1 MSARFQSI
9 LNDMSPRP
17 VQFGQWEDVSPVL
30 QRRRK
35 LDGSYEYRPNP
46 ARAGSSPNVGV
57 VGEDPREKAIREAR
71 ERTAERPQSLG
82 AQVMGQMHPR
92 IAANLARTPEMAAGL
107 QGIAERVNPGM
118 RPKRPAPQ
126 GLSPTELLNPRTL
139 YPAAVREKVEQVLA
153 KEEEAKQHLATR
165 MAEAGYSP
173 TASALA
179 DFGLDF
185 AATTV
190 GDAANALP
198 VVGLLGNRPR
208 APHPSSRF
216 DAILR
221 PEIKLAE
228 QLPEAPG
235 LPAWRPKVSLQRP
248 LGPLPKGIIPPEALP
263 FELRDLP
270 LTRWE
275 DPKRP
280 DSFNPHRGGQFW
292 DVGDS
297 TAYASTGMEGGMV
310 PVQEVWTPKRPL
322 VISGSK
328 SAVAEQLAPP
338 PLEPE
343 ITRVA
348 NAGEAIED
356 AAAEGGPVARYF
368 ADQWVVAHP
377 DGRVEG
383 FGGGMGGSMA
393 ASRRVA
399 ELRPPGYVRDV
410 NELRG
415 TGQYFEDR
423 VLTDHARQNGY
434 DSIVHVS
441 NNGIEVVK
449 LDPSDI
455 GYRRLPSERALA
467 AARGELP
474 HQVEYQGLESVLEP
488 ARTRGQATVG
498 RAMGEPV
505 SVQPGPSGRGFEDMP
520 DDAYVPVNPEATGA
534 EVARAIEEARTRGFR
549 QVPPEMPPEL
559 RRFAEE
565 RGFDPDRMDPAD
577 PKLLKEY
584 DRAISPPEPEV
595 PGYFWDAETQGWRIG
610 DRVFEKEW
618 QAKDLQARMG
628 NASREV
634 AEQPLRPGIGPA
646 GRFKPSES
654 GHLTFGRE
662 PVKADPATEAY
673 RASLF
678 KEKPD
683 SQGPLARLEQ
693 AKETLLYEFDAADRA
708 YTKRMTAAGAP
719 EVGEMNALELRRAG
733 HTALM
738 PIHYG
743 TRRWDPLTAE
753 WEMTGPPMEALTAG
767 MDEATARQVETV
779 MQAQSQVEF
788 GKREIAAWQK
798 RMAEDPKTAGPEP
811 VSFARFAE
819 AQQYLRDME
828 ASGELAKVEP
838 HAQAARDFEDRA
850 VLQPLVRLGV
860 ITEETAKEIR
870 ATNQFHAIQML
881 AEEKIGTELRSGEA
895 LGTHSSPLQRREYGL
910 LEDERY
916 VPTFQAMAIQ
926 AARVDKFQVRQMV
939 RNDVAQR
946 VLSQPD
952 LWPEFRPA
960 RAGETAGTFPFWKSG
975 EKGLIKA
982 PGDFLDVVDNLQP
995 QQVGPLWKVAR
1006 TAKQVMTTLATLA
1019 PHFPGMNFL
1028 RDQATA
1034 GVFSRSTKPIGLIPY
1049 ASAGKQ
1055 LFQNVYSMFTKGEA
1069 TKAWKEFQ
1077 ASAAGHSTFLHADQ
1091 EGMMRTLEEARLRST
1106 PAGRRKLLLR
1116 RAANP
1121 LFIPDVIG
1129 NSLESATRV
1138 AEREILLKEGKGA
1151 REATTGAAKVSIDFS
1166 AGGRT
1171 NKKINEVTGF
1181 HNVRWLDNSRFLKE
1195 FLGKN
1200 VPGRKFKLAFRASLF
1215 VTLPALAEEYLH
1227 RDDEAYQNIPL
1238 WDQGLFYHF
1247 GGDTVEGSGPGGLPT
1262 GKDMAEGWYKR
1273 FPRPQGLLNLVFGI
1287 LPQLALR
1294 QALRDDPHAAQ
1305 MALRGLLDG
1314 TPLGEIVAQTDQG
1327 GTTFSLEAV
1336 PTILRGPAELLTN
1349 RKWTGAPVVPEDIRS
1364 GPPAE
1369 QWNERTSPVARRL
1382 AGAAPEWAPEPLR
1395 SPMQLEHLISSQTA
1409 GTGRLALDMLNPLAR
1424 ASYGEEEPPREPLSP
1439 RDVPVVR
1446 NFMTAPPEGFQ
1457 SQPVEDLYHLSDRV
1471 SALGEMIRRAG
1482 TDASGN
1488 LTPRADAIG
1497 RRYGVDPD
1505 GMDGARIDPGEVED
1519 ARSQLAEWRAE
1530 EAEIIASQI
1539 PDDLKRARLRLLRQ
1553 RVTRF
1558 ASQQMASWRLRYP
1571 TLFE

>member
-1 MSARFQSI
+1 MPTRFQSI
-9 LNDMSPRP
+9 LDDMSPRP
-17 VQFGQWEDVSPVL
+17 VQLGAWEDVSPVL

-35 LDGSYEYRPNP
+35 LDGGYEYRPNP
-46 ARAGSSPNVGV
+46 ARAGGSPNVGV
-57 VGEDPREKAIREAR
+57 IGEDPREKAIREAR
-71 ERTAERPQSLG
+71 ERTAERPESLG
-82 AQVMGQMHPR
+82 AQIIGQMNPR
-92 IAANLARTPEMAAGL
+92 IAANLTRAPEMAAGL

-118 RPKRPAPQ
+118 RPTRPAPP

-139 YPAAVREKVEQVLA
+139 YPAAVREKVEQVTA
-153 KEEEAKQHLATR
+153 KEEEAKQRLATR
-165 MAEAGYSP
+165 MAEAGHSP

-179 DFGLDF
+179 DFGLDL
-185 AATTV
+185 AANTV
-190 GDAANALP
+190 GDVTNALP
-198 VVGLLGNRPR
+198 VIGLLSNRPR
-208 APHPSSRF
+208 TPHPSSRF

-228 QLPEAPG
+228 QLPDVAPG
-235 LPAWRPKVSLQRP
+235 LQGMNSLPVRTPSLTPRSPRWAASVEEGVAKFQEFADAHRGEV
-248 LGPLPKGIIPPEALP
+248 LNPEDLP
-263 FELRDLP
+263 FELKDLP
-270 LTRWE
+270 LTRWSSGE
-275 DPKRP
+275 ALAD
-280 DSFNPHRGGQFW
+280 NGRGGHFFAL
-292 DVGDS
+292 GDQIEYYVPPEFNEYEP
-297 TAYASTGMEGGMV
+297 AGGTKLMA
-310 PVQEVWTPKRPL
+310 ESFTPRRPL
-322 VISGSK
+322 IVTRDKALLPGDAGGDRALIE
-328 SAVAEQLAPP
+328 SATEMGHDAILIVNH
-338 PLEPE
+338 
-343 ITRVA
+343 
-348 NAGEAIED
+348 NAG
-356 AAAEGGPVARYF
+356 
-368 ADQWVVAHP
+368 H
-377 DGRVEG
+377 
-383 FGGGMGGSMA
+383 
-393 ASRRVA
+393 
-399 ELRPPGYVRDV
+399 
-410 NELRG
+410 
-415 TGQYFEDR
+415 
-423 VLTDHARQNGY
+423 
-434 DSIVHVS
+434 
-441 NNGIEVVK
+441 IEVVK
-449 LDPSDI
+449 TRLAKPGAPRSSSFLDLMPL
-455 GYRRLPSERALA
+455 YQERGKAHVSL
-467 AARGELP
+467 E
-474 HQVEYQGLESVLEP
+474 QQGLGLNRERPHP
-488 ARTRGQATVG
+488 ATVDRLVQGEKTRDWRRMIPREEQPRTRGQAAVDRT
-498 RAMGEPV
+498 MGEPLPPA
-505 SVQPGPSGRGFEDMP
+505 PGPSGRGLEDMP
-520 DDAYVPVNPEATGA
+520 DDAYIPVHPEATGA
-534 EVARAIEEARTRGFR
+534 EIARALEEAKARGFR
-549 QVPPEMPPEL
+549 QAPREMPPEL

-565 RGFDPDRMDPAD
+565 RGLDPDRMDPAD
-577 PKLLKEY
+577 PKLLLEY
-584 DRAISPPEPEV
+584 DKATNPPEPDV
-595 PGYFWDAETQGWRIG
+595 PGYSWDAEAGGWRIG
-610 DRVFEKEW
+610 EHVFEKEW

-628 NASREV
+628 KASRDV
-634 AEQPLRPGIGPA
+634 AEQPLTPGINTRGPGIGPA
-646 GRFKPSES
+646 GRFRPSES
-654 GHLTFGRE
+654 GHLTLGSE

-673 RASLF
+673 RVSLF

-683 SQGPLARLEQ
+683 SAGPLAKLAQ
-693 AKETLLYEFDAADRA
+693 AKESLLYEFDNKERA

-719 EVGEMNALELRRAG
+719 EVGEMNALEMRRAG

-743 TRRWDPLTAE
+743 TRRWDPSISE
-753 WEMTGPPMEALTAG
+753 WEMTGPPMEALTHG

-881 AEEKIGTELRSGEA
+881 AEEKIGAELRSGEA

-910 LEDERY
+910 LEDEKY

-946 VLSQPD
+946 VLAQPD

-960 RAGETAGTFPFWKSG
+960 HAGETAGTFPFWKDG
-975 EKGLIKA
+975 NKGYIKA
-982 PGDFLDVVDNLQP
+982 PGDLLDVVDNLQP

-1006 TAKQVMTTLATLA
+1006 GAKQMMTTLATLA

-1034 GVFSRSTKPIGLIPY
+1034 GVFSRSNKPVGLIPY
-1049 ASAGKQ
+1049 ASASKQ
-1055 LFQNVYSMFTKGEA
+1055 LFQNVYSLFTKGEA
-1069 TKAWKEFQ
+1069 TRAWKEFQ

-1091 EGMMRTLEEARLRST
+1091 EGMMRTLEESRLRST

-1121 LFIPDVIG
+1121 LFLPDMIG

-1166 AGGRT
+1166 EGGRT

-1181 HNVRWLDNSRFLKE
+1181 HNVKWLDNSRFLRE

-1200 VPGRKFKLAFRASLF
+1200 VPGRRFKLAFRASLF

-1227 RDDEAYQNIPL
+1227 RDDPDYQNIPL
-1238 WDQGLFYHF
+1238 WDQALFFHF
-1247 GGDTVEGSGPGGLPT
+1247 GDTTEGEGAGGLPT
-1262 GKDMAEGWYKR
+1262 GKDMAAGWYKR
-1273 FPRPQGLLNLVFGI
+1273 WPRPQGLLNLVFGI
-1287 LPQLALR
+1287 LPQMALR
-1294 QALRDDPHAAQ
+1294 QALRDDPHAAE
-1305 MALRGLLDG
+1305 MALRGLFDG
-1314 TPLGEIVAQTDQG
+1314 TPLGEVVAQNDQG

-1336 PTILRGPAELLTN
+1336 PTILRGPADIMMN

-1369 QWNERTSPVARRL
+1369 QWNERTSPVARRI
-1382 AGAAPEWAPEPLR
+1382 AGAAPGWAPEPFQ
-1395 SPMQLEHLISSQTA
+1395 SPMQLEHLIASQTA
-1409 GTGRLALDMLNPLAR
+1409 GTGRLALDILDPAAR
-1424 ASYGEEEPPREPLSP
+1424 ATYGEEEPPREPLSP
-1439 RDVPVVR
+1439 RDIPVVR
-1446 NFMTAPPEGFQ
+1446 NFMTAPPEGFG

-1471 SALGEMIRRAG
+1471 SSLEEMIRRAG

-1505 GMDGARIDPGEVED
+1505 GLDSARIDPGEVED

-1530 EAEIIASQI
+1530 EAEITASQI
-1539 PDDLKRARLRLLRQ
+1539 PDELKRARLRLLRQ

-1558 ASQQMASWRLRYP
+1558 ANQQMASWRLRYP